1 MAADSTLVSAAF
13 KEATSRA
20 GVDVPSLKPLYE
32 SNVKTGK
39 SYLGIVTGAV
49 EEYKVEKETL
59 RLGKNAQLSEFK
71 KIMDKNYEKIVK
83 RKETMPQEL
92 VNAVDTEIKRLQ
104 NEFEAVNTFGKGDT
118 VENEKARTRITA
130 DLQRVISEAV
140 DARATFQML
149 SENKDAWHTN
159 AIKSETIA
167 PMMLM
172 MDLDNMD
179 KNDNVSV
186 YFDEVT
192 RKLTFNAKN
201 YLQVDDG
208 SGNMITSGDMS
219 YNLSQMRENLPTIN
233 AEKQGD
239 VVDIYKTIVSQGE
252 LDAKGDGRPMLNDEE
267 LSSNIEA
274 LVDTKED
281 FRDLALTRIKGVN
294 KESLVSALQNV
305 DPAKGASIS
314 LDLLEST
321 FLATFNLTDV
331 DIDGDID
338 LQDMK
343 GLKSEADKTLFKE
356 NFDKMVNVLTDINYV
371 DPNNPE
377 VKFDLERSK
386 KVLVN
391 HLKNDITKRYD
402 YAFKGFN
409 DAIMQ
414 KVGNGSNKKL
424 GRAGFLHNP
433 ATNSESYVGWRMSK
447 GGEVLYDDKAV
458 SKKIAKG
465 EEFTDPWQNE
475 YIPVFERGKFI
486 GYNVR
491 DGATGILITDDKEGE
506 GGVIIT
512 GQPVF
517 YTKVSARRNAVGK
530 KYD

>member
-20 GVDVPSLKPLYE
+20 GVDVPNLKPLYE

-39 SYLGIVTGAV
+39 SYLGIVTGAID
-49 EEYKVEKETL
+49 EYKVEKETL

-92 VNAVDTEIKRLQ
+92 VDAVDTEVKRLQ
-104 NEFEAVNTFGKGDT
+104 DEFEAVNTFGKGDN
-118 VENEKARTRITA
+118 VENEKARTKITA
-130 DLQRVISEAV
+130 DLQRVISEAT

-179 KNDNVSV
+179 MDDNVSV

-208 SGNMITSGDMS
+208 SGNMITGGDVS

-233 AEKQGD
+233 AKKQGD

-252 LDAKGDGRPMLNDEE
+252 LDAKGDGKPMLNNEE

-274 LVDTKED
+274 LIDTKED

-331 DIDGDID
+331 DTDGDID

-343 GLKSEADKTLFKE
+343 ALKSEADKALFKA
-356 NFDKMVNVLTDINYV
+356 NFDKMVNVLTDITDIN
-371 DPNNPE
+371 
-377 VKFDLERSK
+377 FDLERSK

-465 EEFTDPWQNE
+465 EEFTDAFQNE
-475 YIPVFERGKFI
+475 YVPVFDKGKFI

-491 DGATGILITDDKEGE
+491 DGSDGAVITDDKEGE
-506 GGVIIT
+506 GGIIIT
-512 GQPVF
+512 GQPIF
-517 YTKVSARRNAVGK
+517 YTKVQARRNAVGK

>member
-1 MAADSTLVSAAF
+1 MAADRTLVDAAF

-20 GVDVPSLKPLYE
+20 GVDVPNLKPLYD
-32 SNVKTGK
+32 SNTENMK
-39 SYLGIVTGAV
+39 SYLGIATDAMK
-49 EEYKVEKETL
+49 EYKVEKETL

-83 RKETMPQEL
+83 RKETMPLEL
-92 VNAVDTEIKRLQ
+92 VNAVDAEVKRLQ
-104 NEFEAVNTFGKGDT
+104 DEFEAVNTYGKGDT

-140 DARATFQML
+140 DARATFQIL

-159 AIKSETIA
+159 AIKKETIA

-179 KNDNVSV
+179 MDNNVSV
-186 YFDEVT
+186 SFVNG
-192 RKLTFNAKN
+192 KLTFNAKN
-201 YLQVDDG
+201 YSQVDDG
-208 SGNMITSGDMS
+208 FGNMVMGGDMS

-233 AEKQGD
+233 AKKQSA
-239 VVDIYKTIVSQGE
+239 VTDIYKTIVSQGE
-252 LDAKGDGRPMLNDEE
+252 QDAKGDGRPMLNDEE
-267 LSSNIEA
+267 LLSNIDA
-274 LVDTKED
+274 VIDTKED
-281 FRDLALTRIKGVN
+281 FRDLALTRIEGVN
-294 KESLVSALQNV
+294 KESLVSALQNTN
-305 DPAKGASIS
+305 PEKGASIS

-321 FLATFNLTDV
+321 FLATFKLTDA
-331 DIDGDID
+331 DGDGDID
-338 LQDMK
+338 LQDMNDPK
-343 GLKSEADKTLFKE
+343 VVDKELFKA

-402 YAFKGFN
+402 YTFTGHHDAVMKQVQGNFK
-409 DAIMQ
+409 I
-414 KVGNGSNKKL
+414 
-424 GRAGFLHNP
+424 GRGGYLHNP
-433 ATNSESYVGWRMSK
+433 AKNKEDYVGWRMNK
-447 GGEVLYDDKAV
+447 NGQVLYDDKAAA
-458 SKKIAKG
+458 KKIKDG

-475 YIPVFERGKFI
+475 YVPVLDNSGKVV

-491 DGATGILITDDKEGE
+491 DGKDGRIITDDREVD
-506 GGVIIT
+506 GVTIT
-512 GQPVF
+512 GQPIF
-517 YTKVSARRNAVGK
+517 YTKVQARRNAVGV

>member
-1 MAADSTLVSAAF
+1 
-13 KEATSRA
+13 
-20 GVDVPSLKPLYE
+20 
-32 SNVKTGK
+32 
-39 SYLGIVTGAV
+39 
-49 EEYKVEKETL
+49 
-59 RLGKNAQLSEFK
+59 
-71 KIMDKNYEKIVK
+71 
-83 RKETMPQEL
+83 
-92 VNAVDTEIKRLQ
+92 
-104 NEFEAVNTFGKGDT
+104 
-118 VENEKARTRITA
+118 
-130 DLQRVISEAV
+130 
-140 DARATFQML
+140 
-149 SENKDAWHTN
+149 
-159 AIKSETIA
+159 
-167 PMMLM
+167 MLM

-179 KNDNVSV
+179 MDDNVSV
-186 YFDEVT
+186 SFVNG
-192 RKLTFNAKN
+192 KLTFNAKS
-201 YLQVDDG
+201 YV
-208 SGNMITSGDMS
+208 GDILDFDVS

-233 AEKQGD
+233 AKKQGD
-239 VVDIYKTIVSQGE
+239 VVDIYQTRVSQAK
-252 LDAKGDGRPMLNDEE
+252 LDAEGGGKPMLNDEE
-267 LSSNIEA
+267 LLSNIEA

-281 FRDLALTRIKGVN
+281 FRDLALTRIEGVN

-321 FLATFNLTDV
+321 FLTTFQLTDA
-331 DIDGDID
+331 DGDNDID

-343 GLKSEADKTLFKE
+343 ALKSEADKVLFKE
-356 NFDKMVNVLTDINYV
+356 NFDKMVNVLTDITDDN
-371 DPNNPE
+371 
-377 VKFDLERSK
+377 FDLERSK

-402 YAFKGFN
+402 YTFKGFN

-475 YIPVFERGKFI
+475 YVPVFERGKFA

-491 DGATGILITDDKEGE
+491 DGSNGLLITDDKEVEGE
-506 GGVIIT
+506 IIT
-512 GQPVF
+512 GQPIF
-517 YTKVSARRNAVGK
+517 YTKVQARRNAVGK